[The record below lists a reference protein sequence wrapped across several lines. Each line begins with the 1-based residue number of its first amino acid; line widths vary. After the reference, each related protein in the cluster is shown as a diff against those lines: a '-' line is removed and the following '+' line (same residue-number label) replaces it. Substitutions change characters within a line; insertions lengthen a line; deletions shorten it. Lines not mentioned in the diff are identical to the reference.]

1 MRIRV
6 PFDELGHRLAKK
18 SCTLWRKY
26 TFPFAAFGE
35 RVSLTPPCRLTRGCA
50 RYVTLEDHVTLA
62 ADVWLNVQADR
73 DDSLEPKIVLRQGCN
88 VGMRST
94 ISAKNY
100 IELEENVLTAPSVLI
115 MDHNHEYSNPELP
128 ISEQGVTDGGRILI
142 GRNCWLGYGSV
153 IVCGRGELCL
163 GRNSVVGANSVI
175 TTSFPPFS
183 VVAGNPARLVK
194 RYDLDLKKWVRVD
207 TEEPSR
213 DLLRRVHADGR

>member
-1 MRIRV
+1 MRNQF

-26 TFPFAAFGE
+26 TFPFAAFGDC
-35 RVSLTPPCRLTRGCA
+35 VSLTPPCRLTRSSA
-50 RYVTLEDHVTLA
+50 RYISLGDHVALA
-62 ADVWLNVQADR
+62 ADVWLNAQADR
-73 DDSLEPKIVLRQGCN
+73 DEPLKTKIVLRRGCN

-115 MDHNHEYSNPELP
+115 MDHNHRYSDPELP

-142 GRNCWLGYGSV
+142 GRNCWLGYGAV
-153 IVCGRGELCL
+153 IVCGRGELVL
-163 GRNSVVGANSVI
+163 GRNSVVGANSVL

-183 VVAGNPARLVK
+183 VVVGNPARLVK
-194 RYDLDLKKWVRVD
+194 RYDLELKKWVRVD
-207 TEEPSR
+207 TEEP
-213 DLLRRVHADGR
+213 RREVLSKVHADGD

>member
-1 MRIRV
+1 MRIKL

-35 RVSLTPPCRLTRGCA
+35 CVSLAPPCRLTRGSA
-50 RYVTLEDHVTLA
+50 RYVILEHHVTLA
-62 ADVWLNVQADR
+62 ADVWLNAQSDG
-73 DDSLEPKIVLRQGCN
+73 DEPLEPKIVLRHGCN

-115 MDHNHEYSNPELP
+115 MDHNHEYADPELP
-128 ISEQGVTDGGRILI
+128 ISEQGITDGGRIRI
-142 GRNCWLGYGSV
+142 GRNSWLGYGAV
-153 IVCGRGELCL
+153 IVCGRGELSL
-163 GRNSVVGANSVI
+163 GRNSVVGANSVV

-194 RYDLDLKKWVRVD
+194 RYDFELKKWVRVD

-213 DLLRRVHADGR
+213 ELLRKSHADSR